1 MRRIVAQPSLL
12 PLYIIVEQKRKSNAK
27 KYNTTRA
34 ARLEEPTLAPFL
46 KEGEDGRDIG
56 YVV

>member
-12 PLYIIVEQKRKSNAK
+12 PLYIIVEQKRKRNAK

-34 ARLEEPTLAPFL
+34 ARFWRWARVKT
-46 KEGEDGRDIG
+46 GGVYGI
-56 YVV
+56 

>member
-1 MRRIVAQPSLL
+1 V
-12 PLYIIVEQKRKSNAK
+12 
-27 KYNTTRA
+27 
-34 ARLEEPTLAPFL
+34 RLEEPTPAPFL